1 MEAEREKQRQQMEQ
15 YMQAAM
21 EAEHEAIS
29 VQKQYQ
35 NFADAKIAAE
45 EKSKEAEAAL
55 QREQKKSQLVAQV
68 RTVRRVWLVWG
79 GTGHSVAHRFA
90 RSSNMHDGLPDVSP
104 TSSDDAVLCGAYHRV
119 KESLSVPWLEHQVD
133 HTFLQLYG
141 QGARCSC

>member
-1 MEAEREKQRQQMEQ
+1 MGALRTVWWRQERDGIKREKQEAEAEREKQRQQVEQ

-35 NFADAKIAAE
+35 SFADAKTAAE

-68 RTVRRVWLVWG
+68 HAVTARGAGMGQHWTQCCPIVLPALP
-79 GTGHSVAHRFA
+79 TCSTACLTCYPHPATMLCCMAHTTA
-90 RSSNMHDGLPDVSP
+90 
-104 TSSDDAVLCGAYHRV
+104 
-119 KESLSVPWLEHQVD
+119 
-133 HTFLQLYG
+133 
-141 QGARCSC
+141 